1 MGMLK
6 HRLGIAKERRE
17 VRRVKTRDQ
26 GEGSAC
32 GSRGDSDRSTESR
45 GVHTAG
51 IQPPEQGSL
60 GQGEEMRFYEKKI
73 RSVEDQS
80 LPVFSVRRTME
91 AMMVG
96 CQ

>member
-1 MGMLK
+1 M
-6 HRLGIAKERRE
+6 ERT
-17 VRRVKTRDQ
+17 VPALPFCV
-26 GEGSAC
+26 AHC
-32 GSRGDSDRSTESR
+32 HISRGDSDRSTESR

-60 GQGEEMRFYEKKI
+60 GQGEEMRFYEKMI